1 MFIPASALL
10 AMHSIYIGQLMRP
23 AAAPLIVHMAI
34 CLGGV
39 VIICDYLH
47 PAICLGGDLPEHEL
61 YILISATMGQW
72 RECLICFLRAFIF
85 FSFFS
90 IWLGVRAQF
99 LSCHCSFSMH
109 VWSSFTAFSGIHH
122 LSLLLCH
129 MLIKSRLFQISCQN
143 HSLLFKRLEG
153 IYITKQYI
161 LVDESNKYK
170 LHLWLNV
177 LMPC

>member
-39 VIICDYLH
+39 VIVCDYLH
-47 PAICLGGDLPEHEL
+47 PAICLGRWLTWTWTVHFDFCYYGPMERVLNLFSKSIYLFLFLLYLVGSQGTISKLPL
-61 YILISATMGQW
+61 QFFNA
-72 RECLICFLRAFIF
+72 CLKL
-85 FSFFS
+85 
-90 IWLGVRAQF
+90 
-99 LSCHCSFSMH
+99 
-109 VWSSFTAFSGIHH
+109 FTAFSGIHH
-122 LSLLLCH
+122 LSFLLCH
-129 MLIKSRLFQISCQN
+129 MLIKSRLFQISYQN

-170 LHLWLNV
+170 LHLWLNF

>member
-10 AMHSIYIGQLMRP
+10 AMHSIYIRQLMRP

-109 VWSSFTAFSGIHH
+109 VWSSLQPSVAFIIFLCFFVTC
-122 LSLLLCH
+122 LS
-129 MLIKSRLFQISCQN
+129 KVDY
-143 HSLLFKRLEG
+143 FKFPAKTIVYFLRDWKVSTLP
-153 IYITKQYI
+153 
-161 LVDESNKYK
+161 SNTF
-170 LHLWLNV
+170 
-177 LMPC
+177 